1 MKSIARFAHA
11 AALVLGALAYGHA
24 ALAEPPPDVAYQGQ
38 LLDAQGV
45 PKQGTVNL
53 QIRIYEALAAFP
65 GETAL
70 FVEDHP
76 NVGLDN
82 GIFSI
87 RLGTGTA
94 LSSDTHLHDLRRHPV
109 LRPSWFFSDSAG
121 PPSTGVRGRSPRVL
135 RPSGPT

>member
-1 MKSIARFAHA
+1 MNSRARFLCAVAMSVGVHFQ
-11 AALVLGALAYGHA
+11 GGST

-45 PKQGTVNL
+45 PKTGAVNI

-87 RLGTGTA
+87 RLGRCRGT
-94 LSSDTHLHDLRRHPV
+94 RY
-109 LRPSWFFSDSAG
+109 
-121 PPSTGVRGRSPRVL
+121 
-135 RPSGPT
+135 